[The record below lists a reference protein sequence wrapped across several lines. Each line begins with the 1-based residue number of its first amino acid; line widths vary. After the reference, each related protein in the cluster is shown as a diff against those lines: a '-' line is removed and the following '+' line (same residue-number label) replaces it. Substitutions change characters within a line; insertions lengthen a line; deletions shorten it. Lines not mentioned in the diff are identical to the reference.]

1 MDARVSGPPLVTE
14 DRGVDSGAVITE
26 LVRTELVAL
35 GRFRCPVGDPLWAA
49 ENHLGDY
56 AHVAFPKVP
65 VRIALSR
72 REPVV
77 TNPMLAVCY
86 PPRSRFHREA
96 LTAEGDDCL
105 FAVLE
110 PELFEQVDPQPFQAL
125 PTKSFLR
132 LQLVDDP
139 VALEEF
145 IVGMSGRPLSHTGRW
160 GEPVKELLAARLG
173 EKLTLADLGRELGV
187 SPYHLAR
194 SFRRATGLPIHQY
207 RLQLRL
213 RTALLRL
220 REDIDLCSLGL
231 ALGFATHS
239 HFTETFRAAFGRPP
253 SAVRELLSARSR

>member
-1 MDARVSGPPLVTE
+1 MPSGPPLITE
-14 DRGVDSGAVITE
+14 DRGVESRAVVEE
-26 LVRTELVAL
+26 LLTTELVAL
-35 GRFRCPVGDPLWAA
+35 GRFRCPVGDPLWGA
-49 ENHLGDY
+49 ENHLGEY
-56 AHVAFPKVP
+56 PHVAFPGVP
-65 VRIALSR
+65 VRIALTR
-72 REPVV
+72 RAPVV
-77 TNPMLAVCY
+77 TDPMLAVCY
-86 PPRSRFHREA
+86 PPRARFHREA
-96 LTAEGDDCL
+96 LTARGDDCL

-110 PELFEQVDPQPFQAL
+110 RELFEQVDPQPFQAL
-125 PTKSFLR
+125 PTRSFLR

-139 VALEEF
+139 VALEEL
-145 IVGMSGRPLSHTGRW
+145 IVGMSGRPLPRTGRW

-173 EKLTLADLGRELGV
+173 DKLTLAELGRELGV

-231 ALGFATHS
+231 AVGFSTHS
-239 HFTETFRAAFGRPP
+239 HFTDAFRAAFGLPP